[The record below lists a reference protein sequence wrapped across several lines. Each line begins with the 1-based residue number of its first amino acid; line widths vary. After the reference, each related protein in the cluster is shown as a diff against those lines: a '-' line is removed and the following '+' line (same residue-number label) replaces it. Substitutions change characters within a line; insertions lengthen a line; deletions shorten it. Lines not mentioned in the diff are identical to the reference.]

1 MRLRKIRL
9 VNFRS
14 YKKKEFDFTSTL
26 VIVVGLNTSGK
37 TNLLEA
43 IMLLATGRSI
53 KAQLENEM
61 ITENEVVGRVK
72 GRVISSET
80 TDLEIVLTRG
90 EIQGEKVARKK
101 YFVNGVT
108 KGATSFVGNLKAVYF
123 GPADLDLV
131 TGSPSLRRHYL
142 DTVLSQVDREYHRV
156 SLSYEK
162 GLRQR
167 NKLLERIR
175 EEGPPAG
182 GSRSQLLFWDQL
194 LVRNGNFITLKRE
207 EFINFCNNQKEKN
220 LSLFK
225 LEYDKSI
232 ISPSRLADYA
242 EEEIAA
248 GVTLVGPHRDDF
260 QFFLKSR
267 DLARFGSRGEQ
278 RMVVLWLKLCE
289 LKFISQKQEIRPI
302 LLLDDIFSELDAQR
316 RRLVLKVI
324 PKHQTIITTADLGQ
338 IPKNFQK
345 KGEVIKLKIE
355 SEEI

>member
-1 MRLRKIRL
+1 MRLRKLRL

-26 VIVVGLNTSGK
+26 VIVIGPNTSGK

-53 KAQLENEM
+53 KAQLEQEM

-72 GRVISSET
+72 GRVIASET

-101 YFVNGVT
+101 YFVNGVG
-108 KGATSFVGNLKAVYF
+108 KGASSFVGNLKAVYF
-123 GPADLDLV
+123 GPSDLDLV

-142 DTVLSQVDREYHRV
+142 ETVLSQVDREYHRV

-175 EEGPPAG
+175 EEGC
-182 GSRSQLLFWDQL
+182 SRSQLLFWDQL

-225 LEYDKSI
+225 LNYDKSL
-232 ISPSRLADYA
+232 ISSSRLADYA

-260 QFFLKSR
+260 QFFFKDR
-267 DLARFGSRGEQ
+267 DLSRFGSRGEQ
-278 RMVVLWLKLCE
+278 RMIVLWLKLCE
-289 LKFISQKQEIRPI
+289 LKFISQKQEVKPI
-302 LLLDDIFSELDAQR
+302 LLLDDIFSELDTQR

-355 SEEI
+355 SE